1 MTDEAKEKLVKA
13 IERQKKV
20 LEKLKAVQKEEE

>member
-1 MTDEAKEKLVKA
+1 MTDEAKEKLKKA
-13 IERQKKV
+13 IENQKKV